1 MYRPSLLLCLIIA
14 SLVAPSSLPVNV
26 IARSNTPQFLPNTIF
41 IPLITRTITHP
52 PLSPNW
58 LDRVNGYRARAGVP
72 PVTESSALNSN
83 CWEHARYMA
92 ENNHLTHNQDPTKP
106 FASPAGQICAQKGNA
121 WIAWGNSWQPA
132 DAVDSW
138 MKSIGH
144 RIWLLYPT
152 TPTFG
157 FGFYTTATA
166 KCKLNNY
173 NLLCNGAALDVLSHF
188 NPGADTDYP
197 GWPVRYPG
205 IDQTDVPATT
215 YPITLQW
222 RYFGSTPSLTSTT
235 LRVVGGNAIPHTS
248 TTSLPVGHKGI
259 AITPTVNLPANSLI
273 EVSVSGTYDD
283 QPFTYT
289 WQFRTGN

>member
-1 MYRPSLLLCLIIA
+1 MRLFLLSCSLIA
-14 SLVAPSSLPVNV
+14 SLMMFLSLPANIV
-26 IARSNTPQFLPNTIF
+26 AQPETPQSLPNTIF
-41 IPLITRTITHP
+41 IPLIIRTVTYP
-52 PLSPNW
+52 PLSSNW
-58 LDRVNGYRARAGVP
+58 LERVNAYRARAGVP
-72 PVTESSALNSN
+72 PVSESSELNSN

-92 ENNHLTHNQDPTKP
+92 ENNHITHNQDPTKP
-106 FASPAGQICAQKGNA
+106 FASPTGQICAQKGNA
-121 WIAWGNSWQPA
+121 WIGWGDSWQSA

-138 MKSIGH
+138 MTSIGH

-157 FGFYTTATA
+157 FGFYTTA
-166 KCKLNNY
+166 
-173 NLLCNGAALDVLSHF
+173 NGARSAAALDVLSHF
-188 NPGADTDYP
+188 VDGASYP
-197 GWPVRYPG
+197 YWPVRYPG
-205 IDQTDVPATT
+205 IDQTDVPATQ

-222 RYFGSTPSLTSTT
+222 RYFGSTPVISGTD

-259 AITPTVNLPANSLI
+259 VVTPTSNLPANSLI
-273 EVSVSGTYDD
+273 EVSISGLYDG